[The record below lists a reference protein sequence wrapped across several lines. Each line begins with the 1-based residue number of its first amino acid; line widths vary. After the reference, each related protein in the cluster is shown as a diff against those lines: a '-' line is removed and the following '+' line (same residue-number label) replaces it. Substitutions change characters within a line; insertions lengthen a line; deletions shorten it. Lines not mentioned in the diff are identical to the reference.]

1 MPEQLKLLEVEPVP
15 VKPPKPPVKTTGEP
29 VYGKYRPKNPVKCDD
44 CMLLL
49 VQMNG
54 MAPIARFAR
63 FYRRAGG
70 QKRLLCAGHKNQWRE
85 RDGLPKSRER

>member
-1 MPEQLKLLEVEPVP
+1 MKQLKLVEVEPTP
-15 VKPPKPPVKTTGEP
+15 VKPPRPPAETTGVP

-49 VQMNG
+49 VQMRG
-54 MAPIARFAR
+54 LAPLARQAR

-70 QKRLLCAGHKNQWRE
+70 QKRLLCAGHKNQWLE
-85 RDGLPKSRER
+85 RDKLPKSRIR